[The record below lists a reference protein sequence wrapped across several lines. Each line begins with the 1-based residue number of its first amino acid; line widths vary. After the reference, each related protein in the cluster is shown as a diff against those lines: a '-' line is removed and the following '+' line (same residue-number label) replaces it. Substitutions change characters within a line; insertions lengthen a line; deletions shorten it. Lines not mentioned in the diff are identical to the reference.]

1 MPRLTRAPFGAAL
14 AELLVAFTLATILSA
29 AAATA
34 LVSAERYVRRAIIAS
49 EDRRT
54 MRDVELMLASELRAV
69 AIDSLRLHGDT
80 AADFIGL
87 VGTSVTCVASASQL
101 VLPPSVTTLAV
112 SFTVWRASPAP
123 GDFVAVFDTASPGVW
138 RTAMAAAVETRT
150 DGAGCM
156 PASGLISA
164 ADSAARRPVTRL
176 VLDRAL
182 PAGVGTGAP
191 VRLSRRGRYVLTRA
205 ADRSWSL
212 SYRSCDAV
220 LACGVAQPVAG
231 PLAAPTD
238 SGLVFALD
246 ASAARLQT
254 TLRAPSREPGL
265 ARESRRFVLTL
276 RNRAAG
282 AP

>member
-1 MPRLTRAPFGAAL
+1 MSRLMRASSGAAL
-14 AELLVAFTLATILSA
+14 VELVVAMTLATILSA
-29 AAATA
+29 AAAAA
-34 LVSAERYVRRAIIAS
+34 LVSVERYVRRATATS

-54 MRDVELMLASELRAV
+54 LRDVELTLASELRVTAL
-69 AIDSLRLHGDT
+69 DSLRLHGDT
-80 AADFIGL
+80 AADFMGL
-87 VGTSVTCVASASQL
+87 VGTSVTCVASGSQL
-101 VLPPSVTTLAV
+101 VLPPSVTTNAL
-112 SFTVWRASPAP
+112 SFSVWRASPSP
-123 GDFVAVFDTASPGVW
+123 GDFVAVFDTASPGAW
-138 RTAMAAAVETRT
+138 RMAIVNAVETRG
-150 DGAGCM
+150 DGAGCV
-156 PASGLISA
+156 PASGLLSA
-164 ADSAARRPVTRL
+164 ADSIARRPVTRL

-182 PAGVGTGAP
+182 PAGVGPGAP

-212 SYRSCDAV
+212 SYRACDAAV
-220 LACGVAQPVAG
+220 GCGVAQPVAG

-238 SGLVFALD
+238 SGLVFSLD
-246 ASAARLQT
+246 ATAARLQA

>member
-1 MPRLTRAPFGAAL
+1 MSRLTSAPSGATL
-14 AELLVAFTLATILSA
+14 AELVVAMTLATILSA
-29 AAATA
+29 AAVTA
-34 LVSAERYVRRAIIAS
+34 LVSAERYVRRTTTTS

-54 MRDVELMLASELRAV
+54 MRDVELTLASELRV
-69 AIDSLRLHGDT
+69 TAIDSLRLHGDT

-87 VGTSVTCVASASQL
+87 VGTSVACVASGNQL
-101 VLPPSVTTLAV
+101 VLPPSVTTIEA

-123 GDFVAVFDTASPGVW
+123 GDFVAVFDTALAGAW
-138 RTAMAAAVETRT
+138 RAAIVNAVETRS
-150 DGAGCM
+150 DGAGCV
-156 PASGLISA
+156 PASGLLSV

-182 PAGVGTGAP
+182 PAGVGPGAP

-212 SYRSCDAV
+212 SYRACDAGA
-220 LACGVAQPVAG
+220 ACSAAQPVVG

-238 SGLVFALD
+238 SGLVFSLD
-246 ASAARLQT
+246 VSAARLHT

-265 ARESRRFVLTL
+265 GRESRAFVLTL